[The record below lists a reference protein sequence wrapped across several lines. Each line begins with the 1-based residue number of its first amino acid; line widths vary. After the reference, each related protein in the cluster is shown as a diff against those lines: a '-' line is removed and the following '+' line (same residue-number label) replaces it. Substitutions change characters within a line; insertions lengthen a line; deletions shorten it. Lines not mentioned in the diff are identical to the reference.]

1 MSIKLT
7 EMVNVFISVHSLTLF
22 IFRSQRVIDS
32 KESEHK
38 LKLELIELNLIQIK
52 TQQNQHKEYYY
63 SK

>member
-7 EMVNVFISVHSLTLF
+7 EMVNVFISVHLLTLF